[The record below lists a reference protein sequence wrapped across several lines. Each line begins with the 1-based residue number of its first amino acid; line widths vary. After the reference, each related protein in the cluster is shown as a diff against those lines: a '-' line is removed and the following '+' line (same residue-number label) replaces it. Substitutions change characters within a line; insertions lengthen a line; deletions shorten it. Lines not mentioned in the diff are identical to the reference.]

1 MKPAEKCGFFR
12 ARLRSLADA
21 SRGVRFILRTQGNA
35 RVHLLATA
43 LVLAAGVFFRVT
55 SGEWCLLALAMG
67 LVWAA
72 EGANTAIELLGDRIT
87 NERDESIGRAKDAA
101 AGAVLLASVAA
112 AATGLVIFGPRV
124 WLLLRGG

>member
-21 SRGVRFILRTQGNA
+21 GRGVWLVLRTQGNA
-35 RVHLLATA
+35 HIHLLATA
-43 LVLAAGVFFRVT
+43 LVLAAGIFFRV
-55 SGEWCLLALAMG
+55 SVVEWCLLVLAMG

-72 EGANTAIELLGDRIT
+72 ECANTAIELLADRVT
-87 NERDESIGRAKDAA
+87 RQRDESIGRAKDVA

-112 AATGLVIFGPRV
+112 AVTGLVVFGPRV
-124 WLLLRGG
+124 WLLLHGG